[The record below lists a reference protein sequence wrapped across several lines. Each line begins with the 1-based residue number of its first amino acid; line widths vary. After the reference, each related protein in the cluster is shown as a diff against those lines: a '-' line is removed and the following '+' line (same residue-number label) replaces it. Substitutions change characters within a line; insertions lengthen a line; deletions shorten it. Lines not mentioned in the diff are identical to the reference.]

1 MNNFAM
7 LVPMHTKSLLYFIGV
22 FLWVILC
29 GRFSIAISPAA
40 LKKRFNAELDKP
52 LQPRYNAAPGQNLP
66 VILNRSQDKI
76 QLCRWGFIPHW
87 AKDVSIDYRLINA
100 RAETIMENR
109 IFRSAF
115 RKQRCLVLADGFY
128 EWQKTPL
135 RKIPHRIV
143 LQDKSPFAFAG
154 IWTGWK
160 DKNEHWIN
168 SFSIITTKANS
179 LVAEIHDRMPVI
191 LQPQD
196 ETDWLTTPPEE
207 AANLLQSYPANLM
220 RAYAVSPRVNST
232 ANDDPELIKPIKL
245 KKEQV
250 KRLDEFF

>member
-1 MNNFAM
+1 MF
-7 LVPMHTKSLLYFIGV
+7 VPMHTKTLLYFIGA

-66 VILNRSQDKI
+66 VILNRSPNKI

-87 AKDVSIDYRLINA
+87 AKDASMDYRLINA
-100 RAETIMENR
+100 RAETIIENR

-143 LQDKSPFAFAG
+143 LQDESPFAFEASG
-154 IWTGWK
+154 LDRRTKMSTG
-160 DKNEHWIN
+160 
-168 SFSIITTKANS
+168 SIHFP
-179 LVAEIHDRMPVI
+179 L
-191 LQPQD
+191 
-196 ETDWLTTPPEE
+196 
-207 AANLLQSYPANLM
+207 
-220 RAYAVSPRVNST
+220 SPRR
-232 ANDDPELIKPIKL
+232 LIPWWQKSMIGC
-245 KKEQV
+245 
-250 KRLDEFF
+250 R